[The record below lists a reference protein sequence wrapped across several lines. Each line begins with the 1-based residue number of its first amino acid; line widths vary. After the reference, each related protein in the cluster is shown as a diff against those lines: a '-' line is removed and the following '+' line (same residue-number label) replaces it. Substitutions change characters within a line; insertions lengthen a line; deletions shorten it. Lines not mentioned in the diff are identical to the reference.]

1 MKYNVDRAPPRGR
14 EFGVHSKAI
23 DIQPLSGKIG
33 ARATGVDLSRPLD
46 DATFERLHAAWLDA
60 AVLAIPAQDAMTI
73 EDLVAFSRRFGELDT
88 NSLARNSLA
97 GHPEIFVVSN
107 VTEDGKFV
115 GARVSRS
122 WHSDGQ
128 YLAAPTKASILHARE
143 VPPDGGDTL
152 FVEMAAVLDAL
163 PAATRRR
170 IAGLK
175 VVHSRVKTH
184 AILFPSWAPLT
195 EEEKARMPDAVHP
208 LVRTHPETGRQ
219 ALYVGGNSAWEIE
232 GMAHDEGRALIGE
245 LRDFATGPR
254 FVHVYRWRVGDVV
267 IWDNRSAMHCPTDFD
282 ETAHRRVM
290 YRTTV
295 KGDAPV

>member
-88 NSLARNSLA
+88 DSLARNSLA

-152 FVEMAAVLDAL
+152 FVDMAAVLDAL

-254 FVHVYRWRVGDVV
+254 FVHAYRWRVGDVV